1 MDQEDLGLTY
11 KGTITLNKF
20 RGADIEFGANGKPRH
35 VPGTGELIESRKIHN
50 VFLNVGKV
58 WAIQRLFADTS
69 AVVSGT
75 AADYFYVG
83 CSTSGNNNGATATDT
98 TAQCTFASGGQ
109 ISFVYQT
116 GGTAGSMSGTATF
129 ITATANGAIT
139 EAGIFAGTPAN
150 APLTTGDGVFVAR
163 AQFTAI
169 NKTSSDTLQVKWDVV
184 IS

>member
-1 MDQEDLGLTY
+1 MDSKSVGMTY
-11 KGTITLNKF
+11 KGVMTLNL
-20 RGADIEFGANGKPRH
+20 RREGK
-35 VPGTGELIESRKIHN
+35 VIDTRKVDN

-58 WAIQRLFADTS
+58 WAIQRLFDDTT

-75 AADYFYVG
+75 AGHYFYVG
-83 CSTSGNNNGATATDT
+83 CSTSGNNAGATATDT

-109 ISFVYQT
+109 IAFTYQT
-116 GGTAGSMSGTATF
+116 GGVVGAMSGTATF

-150 APLTTGDGVFVAR
+150 APLNTGDGVFICR

-169 NKTSSDTLQVKWDVV
+169 NKTSADTLQVKWDVS
-184 IS
+184 IA